1 MNVKRI
7 LSLALAGSLLT
18 GTALLVAGCSKG
30 KQDESWKEN
39 TDYDLSV
46 PTLGQDGWY
55 LVFQDDFEGD
65 GLNQNIQF
73 GDNYTGSKEIWTTSP
88 HAVRWQSQ
96 DKKHPD
102 KACYWCPTMVEVKD
116 SNLIIHSRHETNH
129 SCDGDCPA
137 AGRFT
142 GGIEPAA
149 STATTI
155 TTRAQ
160 RTNCSFPRRSATLS
174 AG

>member
-73 GDNYTGSKEIWTTSP
+73 GDNYTGSFDLGEKRY
-88 HAVRWQSQ
+88 A
-96 DKKHPD
+96 KKCL
-102 KACYWCPTMVEVKD
+102 A
-116 SNLIIHSRHETNH
+116 
-129 SCDGDCPA
+129 A
-137 AGRFT
+137 AGRFLLRT
-142 GGIEPAA
+142 GI
-149 STATTI
+149 
-155 TTRAQ
+155 
-160 RTNCSFPRRSATLS
+160 
-174 AG
+174 

>member
-18 GTALLVAGCSKG
+18 CTALLVAGCSKG

-39 TDYDLSV
+39 TAYDLSV

-73 GDNYTGSKEIWTTSP
+73 GDNYTGSFDLDEKRY
-88 HAVRWQSQ
+88 A
-96 DKKHPD
+96 K
-102 KACYWCPTMVEVKD
+102 
-116 SNLIIHSRHETNH
+116 
-129 SCDGDCPA
+129 
-137 AGRFT
+137 
-142 GGIEPAA
+142 
-149 STATTI
+149 
-155 TTRAQ
+155 
-160 RTNCSFPRRSATLS
+160 SALQQQG
-174 AG
+174 AFCCVQG

>member
-39 TDYDLSV
+39 TAYDLSV

-73 GDNYTGSKEIWTTSP
+73 GDNYTGSFDLDEKRY
-88 HAVRWQSQ
+88 A
-96 DKKHPD
+96 K
-102 KACYWCPTMVEVKD
+102 
-116 SNLIIHSRHETNH
+116 
-129 SCDGDCPA
+129 
-137 AGRFT
+137 
-142 GGIEPAA
+142 
-149 STATTI
+149 
-155 TTRAQ
+155 
-160 RTNCSFPRRSATLS
+160 SALQQQG
-174 AG
+174 AFYCV

>member
-73 GDNYTGSKEIWTTSP
+73 GDNYTGSKE
-88 HAVRWQSQ
+88 
-96 DKKHPD
+96 
-102 KACYWCPTMVEVKD
+102 MF
-116 SNLIIHSRHETNH
+116 
-129 SCDGDCPA
+129 
-137 AGRFT
+137 AGRAKIKSTRTKPAT
-142 GGIEPAA
+142 GAPLWW
-149 STATTI
+149 
-155 TTRAQ
+155 R
-160 RTNCSFPRRSATLS
+160 
-174 AG
+174 